1 MDIRRTLA
9 VFAGRSVLRI
19 SKSLG
24 LGAGATWPGEVTLI
38 IDKKIV
44 SKLIPTCAKIV
55 VVAGTNGKTTTS
67 KMIHSILSQDK
78 EIRIVQNKTGAN
90 LLNGVASVLL
100 STRVSEKEAAKTIFV
115 FEVDEGAL
123 PQILRQIKPT
133 VLVLMNLFRDQLDRY
148 GEVDSIAKKWLTALK
163 DKENIDLVVN
173 GDDPHLAWISK
184 NLKLNV
190 YPFGIGDNG
199 LFLEKMQHAVD
210 STFCPNCGNK
220 LSYSGVYFSHLGEY
234 RCLKCHFLHPKN
246 EVSSHDWESPLAGTY
261 NLYNTM
267 AAGLACKLLGSS
279 ETQITKGLK
288 IFTPAFGRSETITSH
303 GKNIKILLSKNPTGF
318 NESLRAF
325 LSAGLENQLLVV
337 LNDRIPDG
345 RDISWIWDVD
355 FEVLNELRGSI
366 FISGDRVWDLGL
378 RLKYALEGKTYYPE
392 EDLGEAIKQAT
403 SKLEKNQTLWI
414 LPTYSAML
422 EVRKILLGRKI
433 L

>member
-1 MDIRRTLA
+1 MDIQKTLA
-9 VFAGRSVLRI
+9 IFAGTSVLKL
-19 SKSLG
+19 SKSLR
-24 LGAGATWPGEVTLI
+24 LGAGATWPGEVALM

-44 SKLIPTCAKIV
+44 VKLIPTGAKIV

-78 EIRIVQNKTGAN
+78 DIRIVQNKTGAN

-100 STRVSEKEAAKTIFV
+100 STRVSDKEAAKTIFV
-115 FEVDEGAL
+115 FELDEGAL
-123 PQILRQIKPT
+123 PLILRQIKPT
-133 VLVLMNLFRDQLDRY
+133 ILVLMNLFRDQLDRY
-148 GEVDSIAKKWLTALK
+148 GEVDSIAKKWMTALK

-173 GDDPHLAWISK
+173 ADDPYLAWIAKS
-184 NLKLNV
+184 LKLNV
-190 YPFGIGDNG
+190 HFFGIGDNA
-199 LFLEKMQHAVD
+199 LFLEKMQHATD

-220 LSYSGVYFSHLGEY
+220 LSFSGVYFSHLGEH
-234 RCLKCHFLHPKN
+234 RCLKCHFSHPRN
-246 EVSSHDWESPLAGTY
+246 EVSSHDWEAPLAGTY
-261 NLYNTM
+261 NIYNTM
-267 AAGLACKLLGSS
+267 AAGLASKLLGSS

-288 IFTPAFGRSETITSH
+288 TFTPAFGRSETITSH

-325 LSAGLENQLLVV
+325 LSAGLENQLLLV

-355 FEVLNELRGSI
+355 FEVLNELLGSI
-366 FISGDRVWDLGL
+366 YISGDRVWDLGL

-392 EDLGEAIKQAT
+392 EDLGEAIKQAM

-422 EVRKILLGRKI
+422 EVRKILVGHKI